1 MGIEEDIQPV
11 TYFKSHA
18 AEVLA
23 QINRTRRPMVI
34 TQNGKARAV
43 LQDAKSYE
51 EMRRALGLM
60 KFLAQGER
68 EIEQGKLVGQDEL
81 FARIEK
87 KLQGI

>member
-1 MGIEEDIQPV
+1 MNIEEDIQPV
-11 TYFKSHA
+11 TYFKNHS

-43 LQDAKSYE
+43 LQDRKSYE

-60 KFLAQGER
+60 KLIAQGEQ
-68 EIEQGKLVGQDEL
+68 EVEQGKLVAQDDL
-81 FARIEK
+81 FTRIEK
-87 KLQGI
+87 KLQEA

>member
-1 MGIEEDIQPV
+1 MSIEEDIQPV
-11 TYFKSHA
+11 TYLKSHA

-51 EMRRALGLM
+51 ETRRALGLL
-60 KFLAQGER
+60 KLLAQGER
-68 EIEQGKLVGQDEL
+68 EIEQGRLVAQDDL
-81 FARIEK
+81 FAKIEK
-87 KLQGI
+87 KLENA